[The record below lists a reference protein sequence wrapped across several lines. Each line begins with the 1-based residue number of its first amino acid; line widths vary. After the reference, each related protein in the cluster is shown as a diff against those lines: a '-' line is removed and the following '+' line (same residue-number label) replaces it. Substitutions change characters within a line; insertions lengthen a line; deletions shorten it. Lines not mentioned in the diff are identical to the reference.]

1 MSAEAVS
8 LLKASLA
15 QVLERED
22 LSEQQAGDVMRA
34 LAEEVPPALAGSLL
48 TALRFKGERACE
60 IRGFA
65 NAMRDLAVKP
75 ELPSNVAAVDIVGTG
90 GDGSGSVNI
99 STGSALLAAAAGLSV
114 VKHGNRSVSS
124 KSGSADVLEKLGVV
138 LPPTKEEVVSTLA
151 TYGFTFLFAPFFHP
165 AMKNIAP
172 VRQAM
177 GIRTVFNILGP
188 LTNPMRPPFGVIGAY
203 SEPMAKLMAEA
214 LSGMEIERVFVIHG
228 EPGWDEAT
236 PVGPFVLFDVTR
248 GSVTREVRD
257 PKDYRIQRCTP
268 EDLEGGDAEFNAA
281 ALERVL
287 RGKEGGAHLDAL
299 VLGAALA
306 LEVTGTTQSFRAS
319 MSHAREAIN
328 AQRGSRLLDRLA
340 RSGDIGESGQ

>member
-1 MSAEAVS
+1 MTTEQSSQLKSS
-8 LLKASLA
+8 LNK
-15 QVLERED
+15 VLDGEN
-22 LSEQQAGDVMRA
+22 LSESEAGDVMHA
-34 LAEEVPPALAGSLL
+34 LTAEVPPALAAAFL
-48 TALRFKGERACE
+48 TALRCKGEHADE

-65 NAMRDLAVKP
+65 NVMRELAVRP

-99 STGSALLAAAAGLSV
+99 STGSALLATAAGLTV

-138 LPPTKEEVVSTLA
+138 LPATSDDVVTTLA
-151 TYGFTFLFAPFFHP
+151 TYGFTFLFAPYFHP

-177 GIRTVFNILGP
+177 GIRTLFNILGP

-214 LSGMEIERVFVIHG
+214 LSGMDIERVFVIHG

-236 PVGPFVLFDVTR
+236 PVGPFVLFDVTP
-248 GSVTREVRD
+248 GSVEREVRD
-257 PKDYRIQRCTP
+257 PMDYRIRRCTAA
-268 EDLEGGDAEFNAA
+268 DLAGGDASFNAA
-281 ALERVL
+281 ALNRVL
-287 RGKEGGAHLDAL
+287 RGEETGAHLDAL

-306 LEVTGTTQSFRAS
+306 LEVTGTTKSFRAS

-328 AQRGSRLLDRLA
+328 AQRGAKLLDRLA
-340 RSGDIGESGQ
+340 SGGEAQ

>member
-1 MSAEAVS
+1 MSESGANTIKSA
-8 LLKASLA
+8 LNK
-15 QVLERED
+15 VLEQHD
-22 LSEQQAGDVMRA
+22 LDESEAGDVMHA
-34 LAEEVPPALAGSLL
+34 LTEDVPPALAAAFL
-48 TALRFKGERACE
+48 TALRCKGEHADE

-65 NAMRDLAVKP
+65 KVMRELAISPK
-75 ELPSNVAAVDIVGTG
+75 LPSDVAAVDIVGTG

-99 STGSALLAAAAGLSV
+99 STGSALLASAAGLTV

-138 LPPTKEEVVSTLA
+138 LPKTPDDVVASLA
-151 TYGFTFLFAPFFHP
+151 TYGFTFLFAPYFHP

-172 VRQAM
+172 VRGAM

-203 SEPMAKLMAEA
+203 SEDMAKLMADA
-214 LSGMEIERVFVIHG
+214 LAGMDIERVFVIHG

-236 PVGPFVLFDVTR
+236 PVGPFIVFDVTP
-248 GSVTREVRD
+248 GSVAREVRD
-257 PKDYRIQRCTP
+257 PKDYRIRRCTP
-268 EDLEGGDAEFNAA
+268 DDLAGGDADFNAE
-281 ALERVL
+281 ALSRVL
-287 RGKEGGAHLDAL
+287 RGQDGGPHLDAL

-306 LEVTGTTQSFRAS
+306 LEVTGTTNSFRAS

-328 AQRGSRLLDRLA
+328 AQRGGALLDRLA
-340 RSGDIGESGQ
+340 AESDD

>member
-1 MSAEAVS
+1 MTTQQSSQLQSS
-8 LLKASLA
+8 LNT
-15 QVLERED
+15 VLD
-22 LSEQQAGDVMRA
+22 GKHLSESEAGDVMHA
-34 LAEEVPPALAGSLL
+34 LMDEVPPALAASFL
-48 TALRFKGERACE
+48 TALRCKGEHADE

-65 NAMRDLAVKP
+65 NVMRERAVRP

-99 STGSALLAAAAGLSV
+99 STGSALLAAAAGLTV

-124 KSGSADVLEKLGVV
+124 KSGSADVLEKLGVSM
-138 LPPTKEEVVSTLA
+138 PSTSEDVVATLA
-151 TYGFTFLFAPFFHP
+151 TYGFTFLFAPYFHP

-172 VRQAM
+172 VRQAI

-188 LTNPMRPPFGVIGAY
+188 LANPMRPPFGVIGAY

-214 LSGMEIERVFVIHG
+214 LSGMDIERMFVIHG

-257 PKDYRIQRCTP
+257 PLDYRIARCTGA
-268 EDLEGGDAEFNAA
+268 DLAGGDANYNAKE
-281 ALERVL
+281 LERVL
-287 RGKEGGAHLDAL
+287 RGKEKGPHLNAL

-306 LEVTGTTQSFRAS
+306 LEVTGTTNSFRAS

-328 AQRGSRLLDRLA
+328 AQRGAKLLDRLA
-340 RSGDIGESGQ
+340 SNSNGAST